1 MLGIIYTPMKKIV
14 STSLAIL
21 LLGGSL
27 FLWHHFQK
35 PSFTGNW
42 IIVLGGSAKSSF
54 VIEPDGSFIC
64 QTTGV
69 SDRSDITY
77 KGSIAIKDGVLTQ
90 TTTSDSQPRAQV
102 PRVRS
107 AHVIRMDVH
116 ELVVKWDN
124 TGTETIFRKATR

>member
-1 MLGIIYTPMKKIV
+1 MSCTHCGLIIMLGIIHTPMKKIV
-14 STSLAIL
+14 SVSLAIL
-21 LLGGSL
+21 LLGGCL

-64 QTTGV
+64 LTTGL

-77 KGSIAIKDGVLTQ
+77 KGSIAIKDGVLPQ

-107 AHVIRMDVH
+107 AHIVRMDVH

-124 TGTETIFRKATR
+124 